1 MNSIDRLATD
11 LPVFLLAG
19 TRVGGVLMLLPVF
32 GRGAIP
38 GVHRVWM
45 TILLSLLLFPLAAPG
60 GVPEAVGAGY
70 IPLVARE
77 LSVGMLLGFTVLLF
91 LESAKYAGRI
101 AGVHIGFGLANVI
114 DPVTEE
120 QNTLIDQLQ
129 GMMVLVLFL
138 LLGGHRAALLAL
150 GKSFQIV
157 PLGQGSISPGL
168 AEGLVRLF
176 CQMIVLG
183 VQIAAPVL
191 ASVFLTES
199 VIGVLSRGVPQMNIF
214 TVGLA
219 LRIVVG
225 ILVLM
230 ATMPVFVS
238 LMRGAIES
246 IPLELHG
253 LLGQLA
259 P

>member
-11 LPVFLLAG
+11 LPIFLLSG

-45 TILLSLLLFPLAAPG
+45 TILLSLLLFPLASTRGIPDATS
-60 GVPEAVGAGY
+60 AGF
-70 IPLVARE
+70 IPLLAKE
-77 LSVGMLLGFTVLLF
+77 LSVGMLLGFVVLLF

-101 AGVHIGFGLANVI
+101 AGVHIGFGLANVM
-114 DPVTEE
+114 DPITKE

-129 GMMVLVLFL
+129 GIMVLVLFL
-138 LLGGHRAALLAL
+138 LLGGHRSALLAL
-150 GKSFQIV
+150 GKSFQMV
-157 PLGQGSISPGL
+157 PLGQGSLTPGL

-191 ASVFLTES
+191 ASVFLTEA
-199 VIGVLSRGVPQMNIF
+199 VIGVISRGVPQMNIF

-219 LRIVVG
+219 LRILVG
-225 ILVLM
+225 ILVLV

-238 LMRGAIES
+238 LMGGAIDS
-246 IPLELHG
+246 IPLTLHG
-253 LLGQLA
+253 LLDQLA

>member
-1 MNSIDRLATD
+1 MNSIDRLVTD
-11 LPVFLLAG
+11 LPIFLLAG
-19 TRVGGVLMLLPVF
+19 TRVTGFVMLLPVF
-32 GRGAIP
+32 GRGALP
-38 GVHRVWM
+38 QVARFWM
-45 TILLSLLLFPLAAPG
+45 MLLLSLLLFPLAAPG
-60 GVPEAVGAGY
+60 GAPEVHGVGFA
-70 IPLVARE
+70 PLAARE
-77 LSVGMLLGFTVLLF
+77 LSVGMLLGFVVMLF

-101 AGVHIGFGLANVI
+101 SGVHIGFGLANVM
-114 DPVTEE
+114 DPVTQE

-138 LLGGHRAALLAL
+138 LIGGHRAAILAL

-157 PLGQGSISPGL
+157 PIGQSVLPAGIADGL
-168 AEGLVRLF
+168 LRLF

-183 VQIAAPVL
+183 IQIAAPVL

-199 VIGVLSRGVPQMNIF
+199 VIGILSRGVPQLNIF
-214 TVGLA
+214 SVGLA

-225 ILVLM
+225 LLVLM

-238 LMRGAIES
+238 LMRSAIET
-246 IPLELHG
+246 IPGELHG
-253 LLGQLA
+253 LLTQLA